1 MTTRRTIKYRY
12 LKTKMALSQTIQS
25 ILDINRKRR
34 FVQDDKRGK
43 QRLEEE
49 LKVLN
54 AVAENHARVL
64 RNYELQ
70 LKSVEPSLVPTPLTQ
85 QPPTTLPL
93 YK

>member
-12 LKTKMALSQTIQS
+12 LKTKMALSQTVQS

-34 FVQDDKRGK
+34 FVQDDSRGK
-43 QRLEEE
+43 QRLDEE

-64 RNYELQ
+64 RSYEIQ
-70 LKSVEPSLVPTPLTQ
+70 LKAPETGLATAPVNQLSTATP
-85 QPPTTLPL
+85 PI